1 MVLGPF
7 ITWAEAKAM
16 PCSKTASLC
25 ATRSTGT
32 HAASALQSMAGAHCR
47 TSHATR
53 HTSHAC
59 RLVVEDVSSE
69 RIICRRPL
77 QRDPYE
83 SLRVYVAAA
92 PGKGEGLFAKI
103 ALEKGEV
110 VAFYNGGT
118 AAAA

>member
-1 MVLGPF
+1 MGGGESDAVFEDGELVRY
-7 ITWAEAKAM
+7 TQYRY
-16 PCSKTASLC
+16 PCRFGTAIDGRC
-25 ATRSTGT
+25 
-32 HAASALQSMAGAHCR
+32 ALQDV
-47 TSHATR
+47 TR